1 MQFKN
6 NQYSDLPSGFDL
18 LEKIAKDAYTPD
30 FVEKKGPF
38 LAKVLRVE
46 QLTADSDSLTWIEE
60 LSSNFKE
67 EEQGKGPSPF
77 DAMLRLK
84 VTARVD
90 NKILEGQ
97 PNLHAHIPEPTQ
109 VGNETEVD
117 AYNNQLIDQHDDFIS
132 MSEAVAAMIPTP
144 GDYVWVDFLDKQNFS
159 RPIYMGPLKGNI
171 GIALAPPCGI
181 PKAPM
186 VAFNQQQ
193 ATGKALTKPVVN
205 NPALLKG
212 ATLGPAPTG
221 KQYKL
226 HGYVA
231 KDFTKEK
238 KFLDPGYFRDSLER
252 LVAGI
257 EIFHWYL
264 EQIFPGK
271 SVKIIDPKAA
281 TDKGHAE
288 KSAHKNGSAT
298 DLDAKIDG
306 KKLDNTTLSAIIFKL
321 IVSGKIPDGG
331 VGVYQT
337 NWNRGPN
344 RGKDDTFTNRNS
356 LPLSDVPHWDY
367 GIPTGSALFTGETV
381 NRGGYKVRKW
391 IKHTYA
397 GKKKDLFR
405 DISAEGWLSKNGG
418 RLPKYLL
425 QRYNELPAP
434 AADMPTWEQV
444 IALRTSLASGNNSFN
459 DVSIKNTEPSNEN
472 TTKPP
477 APKET
482 KTPEQELI
490 DKKEA
495 EEKQK
500 SSDKE
505 ANADQKNK
513 EIADKKAEAA
523 SNVKSIPQKPVKNPS
538 AVFSPCTTGAQAL
551 GAAAQAAAA
560 ALGVPLPPP
569 VTGVINEGT
578 TIELPSTKK
587 PKGLYSNPNVTTN
600 VYTKEKDKNS
610 LKNIQMFII
619 HESGGHGTPYWVAST
634 RAKKIKTGLQ
644 YIHTD
649 KKTGQQSVRTWTNR
663 KTVHFWGGRA
673 GDIAMTTPLDSPC
686 SHANW
691 CNYISIGYEVI
702 NIAGRSKKSA
712 NSAYFEKNNT
722 GYRVLG
728 PDGNVGG
735 VLTNQMLD
743 GSTVKGSGVLKHGL
757 GFMKGTRNY
766 VLPGEIQCRRIW
778 ETIVW
783 CSDANPIRLNKDVMN
798 IPILFPATANSS
810 KLSTGFKSSLG
821 GGSPVF
827 FWGLFNPGVQGFVGK
842 GYEAAWSKDLPT
854 GAKFKP
860 KHHWQRGIVSHHRWP
875 SHTDGCFVEYYC
887 LGRAMGMDSVNAY
900 LAAIGA
906 AAAGNPANNKKLNAG
921 KHNVTYFPDQRY
933 VNYGKKIWGA
943 AVDKS
948 SLNWAQ
954 KNTSLLDA
962 GAKYGK
968 ASNPT
973 IGKKGAFDKV
983 IG

>member
-1 MQFKN
+1 MPFRN
-6 NQYSDLPSGFDL
+6 DEYANLPSGKEL
-18 LEKIAKDAYTPD
+18 LEKLAKDAYTPD
-30 FVEKKGPF
+30 FIEKKGPF

-46 QLTADSDSLTWIEE
+46 QITNDSDDLTWIEE
-60 LSSNFKE
+60 LNNNFKNE
-67 EEQGKGPSPF
+67 EEGKGPSPF
-77 DAMLRLK
+77 DSMLRLK
-84 VTARVD
+84 VTARID

-97 PNLHAHIPEPTQ
+97 PNIHAHIPDPTQ
-109 VGNETEVD
+109 VGNETEGD
-117 AYNNQLIDQHDDFIS
+117 AYNNQLISEHDEFIS
-132 MSEAVAAMIPTP
+132 MSEGVAVMIPTP
-144 GDYVWVDFLDKQNFS
+144 GDYVWVDYLDKQNFS
-159 RPIYMGPLKGNI
+159 RPIYMGPLKGNV
-171 GIALAPPCGI
+171 GMALVPPCGI
-181 PKAPM
+181 PGAPM
-186 VAFNQQQ
+186 NAFNQNQ
-193 ATGKALTKPVVN
+193 ATGNSLTKPVIN

-212 ATLGPAPTG
+212 AYLGAAPAG
-221 KQYKL
+221 KKYRL

-231 KDFTKEK
+231 KDFTQQK
-238 KFLDPGYFRDSLER
+238 KFLEDDYYRQSLER

-257 EIFHWYL
+257 EVFHWYL

-337 NWNRGPN
+337 NWSGGPN
-344 RGKDDTFTNRNS
+344 KGKNDTFTNRNS

-367 GIPTGSALFTGETV
+367 GISTNSPFYVDGKTV
-381 NRGGYKVRKW
+381 NEKGYKVRKW
-391 IKHTYA
+391 IKHTLN
-397 GKKKDLFR
+397 GNKKDLFR
-405 DISAEGWLSKNGG
+405 DIEAKDWLSKNGG

-434 AADMPTWEQV
+434 DANMPTWEQV
-444 IALRTSLASGNNSFN
+444 IALRTSLAAGDKSLDNV
-459 DVSIKNTEPSNEN
+459 DIKNPKPSNEN
-472 TTKPP
+472 TPKPDKPEENKTEEEKSDDEKKTK
-477 APKET
+477 E
-482 KTPEQELI
+482 
-490 DKKEA
+490 DKKETSKA
-495 EEKQK
+495 SDSAQKNQETEEKK
-500 SSDKE
+500 TTE
-505 ANADQKNK
+505 A
-513 EIADKKAEAA
+513 KKAQ
-523 SNVKSIPQKPVKNPS
+523 SIPQKTTPS
-538 AVFSPCTTGAQAL
+538 TTAAFSPCTPAQL
-551 GAAAQAAAA
+551 AAAQAG
-560 ALGVPLPPP
+560 LGGILPPP
-569 VTGVINEGT
+569 ATGIINEGT

-587 PKGLYSNPNVTTN
+587 PTGLYSNPNVTTN
-600 VYTKEKDKNS
+600 VYEKEKDKNS
-610 LKNIQMFII
+610 LKNVKMFII
-619 HESGGHGTPYWVAST
+619 HESGGHGTSYWVAST
-634 RAKKIKTGLQ
+634 RAKKIKTNTQ
-644 YIHTD
+644 YVYTD
-649 KKTGQQSVRTWTNR
+649 SQTGQKSVRTWSNR
-663 KTVHFWGGRA
+663 KQVHFWGGRA

-712 NSAYFEKNNT
+712 NSAYFEKNET

-743 GSTVKGSGVLKHGL
+743 GTVVKGSGVLKHGL

-783 CSDANPIRLNKDVMN
+783 CSDANPNRLNKDVMN
-798 IPILFPATANSS
+798 IPILFPATANDK
-810 KLSTGFKSSLG
+810 KLSTGFKSNIG
-821 GGSPVF
+821 GGASVF
-827 FWGLFNPGVQGFVGK
+827 FWGLFNPGVQGFVGS
-842 GYEAAWSKDLPT
+842 GYQAAWEKDLSM
-854 GAKFKP
+854 GASFKP
-860 KHHWQRGIVSHHRWP
+860 KHHWQQGIVSHHRWP

-887 LGRAMGMDSVNAY
+887 LGRAKGMDSINAY

-921 KHNVTYFPDQRY
+921 KHNVTYFPDQKY
-933 VNYGKKIWGA
+933 VDYGKKIWGS
-943 AVDKS
+943 AVDKA

-968 ASNPT
+968 ASNPKV
-973 IGKKGAFDKV
+973 GSKGAFDKV